1 MSRPSLQAI
10 SDRYGQFTTFGHKD
24 YLEAQKA
31 GWSNTEIKGWLD
43 QDHGRLH
50 PDNRPGGSANLYN
63 QIAAG
68 AVIPSQAV
76 HIDRGPGPSWNT
88 PPPPPPPP
96 PTGGGGG
103 GGYTPQLNPWS
114 NWTPPTFT
122 IPEPP
127 PPPPKMTTMG
137 IGEMGAGSTALGV
150 KTATGI
156 GSDLNIGSTGE
167 VFKRKPKK
175 KKLTENLLPTSG
187 LTA

>member
-68 AVIPSQAV
+68 AVNPAQAV
-76 HIDRGPGPSWNT
+76 HIDRGGSFSNATEPTGPGT
-88 PPPPPPPP
+88 

-103 GGYTPQLNPWS
+103 GGYTPQVNPWS

-137 IGEMGAGSTALGV
+137 IGDIGAGSTALGV
-150 KTATGI
+150 KTATGV

-175 KKLTENLLPTSG
+175 KKATENFLPTSG
-187 LTA
+187 ITA